1 MRAEP
6 HPLVDHPSEPAS
18 QAVRVEH
25 ASDDDPR
32 WDAYVASRP
41 EGTFFHRA
49 GWCRAFARVF
59 GYRWRGLIA
68 LRGTRVAGVLPLAQ
82 VSGFPRGTSL
92 ISSPFASYGG
102 VLADDAGAG
111 AALLEAATALAAET
125 GARYLELRD
134 GMRFPE
140 LPVKDL
146 YVTFRRPIGPD
157 HERNF
162 AEIRGKQRTSIRNAQ
177 KHGLTSY
184 TGGAELLPVLY
195 PIYSHSVRNL
205 GTPVFPRRLFQA
217 LLEEFPNDSRILV
230 VESAGKPVSAVLA
243 FFHAGHA
250 LPHYAGTLREAYR
263 YSGSDF
269 MYWSLMRV
277 AADLGCT
284 VYDFGRSKRE
294 TGAFEFKKHWGLEPT
309 PLAYQY
315 RLLRDKTIPDLSPR
329 NPRFSLA
336 IRAWRRLPLPVAERI
351 GPRVV
356 RFFP

>member
-1 MRAEP
+1 
-6 HPLVDHPSEPAS
+6 
-18 QAVRVEH
+18 VRVE
-25 ASDDDPR
+25 AAARDDPR
-32 WDAYVASRP
+32 WDPYVASRP
-41 EGTFFHRA
+41 EGTLFHRA
-49 GWCRAFARVF
+49 GWCRAFERIF
-59 GYRWRGLIA
+59 GYRWHGLIA
-68 LRGTRVAGVLPLAQ
+68 VRGERVVGVLPLAQ
-82 VSGFPRGTSL
+82 VPGFPRGTSL

-102 VLADDAGAG
+102 VLANDSEAGE
-111 AALLEAATALAAET
+111 ALLEAATEVASSV

-134 GMRFPE
+134 GMRFE
-140 LPVKDL
+140 NLPAKDL

-157 HERNF
+157 HDKNF

-177 KHGLTSY
+177 KRGLTWY
-184 TGGAELLPVLY
+184 TGGAELLPVFY

-205 GTPVFPRRLFQA
+205 GTPVFPRRLFE
-217 LLEEFPNDSRILV
+217 LLVEEFPDDSKVLIV
-230 VESAGKPVSAVLA
+230 TSDKKPVSAVLS
-243 FFHAGHA
+243 FYHGGHV

-269 MYWSLMRV
+269 MYWSLMRY
-277 AADLGCT
+277 AADRGCT

-315 RLLRDKTIPDLSPR
+315 RLLRDKNIPDISPK

-351 GPRVV
+351 GPKVV